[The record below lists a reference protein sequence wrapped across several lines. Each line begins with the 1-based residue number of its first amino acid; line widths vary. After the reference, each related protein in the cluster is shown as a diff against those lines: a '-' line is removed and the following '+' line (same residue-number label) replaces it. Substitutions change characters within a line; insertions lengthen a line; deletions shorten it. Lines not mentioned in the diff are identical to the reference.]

1 MHLYLIRHAETVDN
15 VAGLYAGTR
24 DSALTVH
31 GSLQADRLGRHFAS
45 RDIKFSRI
53 WASDLI
59 RAVRT
64 AEAIAQAQGRDVGG
78 GREVKIQDEN
88 DISGGDNTVEEKDRD
103 GGDGGDGGEEGGSRQ
118 HDRVVEVV
126 KTALLREQDF
136 GSMEGVPF
144 YSRPKEVGGTLTGK
158 ENERLKHMG
167 EEGWVDGESKVS
179 VTRRADEFLD
189 LFLVPLLLDHEARRE
204 GDQEEKEGE
213 REMTMAVV
221 SHGIT
226 LSHLWRALLRRF
238 GKGCVRLA
246 PEVSVGSGGGMGGAT
261 LEHLGGWGN
270 TGFLELQISKVAESS
285 RARNE
290 SGEVAIDLGGDVG
303 SERTEVTNKMLE
315 GFTMVIL
322 TVNGKEH
329 LTGLKRTRGVGSSRF
344 DEGQRKIENF
354 FKRTKI

>member
-45 RDIKFSRI
+45 QNIVFNHI
-53 WASDLI
+53 WASDLV

-64 AEAIAQAQGRDVGG
+64 AEAIAQGRGQYAG
-78 GREVKIQDEN
+78 GRRQVKRYDTEREREGLE
-88 DISGGDNTVEEKDRD
+88 SGEEKT
-103 GGDGGDGGEEGGSRQ
+103 EEGNDGDEQ
-118 HDRVVEVV
+118 QGTAVVEVT

-144 YSRPKEVGGTLTGK
+144 YSRPREGGGTGK
-158 ENERLKHMG
+158 ENERLKHVG
-167 EEGWVDGESKVS
+167 EEGWVDEESKVS

-189 LFLVPLLLDHEARRE
+189 LFLVPLLLEHDAKGERE
-204 GDQEEKEGE
+204 VEDDEGE
-213 REMTMAVV
+213 REMTAAVV

-238 GKGCVRLA
+238 GKGCVKLA

-270 TGFLELQISKVAESS
+270 TGFLELQISRRAESPGT
-285 RARNE
+285 RNE
-290 SGEVAIDLGGDVG
+290 DGEAATTLERTTG
-303 SERTEVTNKMLE
+303 SESTESTNKMLE
-315 GFTMVIL
+315 GFEMVIL

-329 LTGLKRTRGVGSSRF
+329 LAGLKRTRGVGSSRF